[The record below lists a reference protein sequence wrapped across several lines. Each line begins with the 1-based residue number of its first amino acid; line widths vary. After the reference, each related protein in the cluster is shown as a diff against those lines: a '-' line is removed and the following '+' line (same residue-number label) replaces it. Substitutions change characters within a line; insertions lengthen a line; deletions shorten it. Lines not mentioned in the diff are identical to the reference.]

1 MLEHS
6 IYSVISPEGCAA
18 ILWRDGEKGKVLA
31 AESLKMTATDLY
43 RLGVIDEIV
52 KEPLGG
58 AHRDPKGMAETLKD
72 VIERHLRELERI
84 NMGELLSL
92 RYEKFRRMGAF
103 IDDGRG

>member
-1 MLEHS
+1 
-6 IYSVISPEGCAA
+6 
-18 ILWRDGEKGKVLA
+18 
-31 AESLKMTATDLY
+31 
-43 RLGVIDEIV
+43 
-52 KEPLGG
+52 
-58 AHRDPKGMAETLKD
+58 MAETLKD

>member
-31 AESLKMTATDLY
+31 AESLKLTAADLF
-43 RLGVIDEIV
+43 RMAVIDEIV

-58 AHRDPKGMAETLKD
+58 AHRNPKVMAETLKE
-72 VIERHLRELERI
+72 VIERHLRELEKM
-84 NMGELLSL
+84 NMEELLNL
-92 RYEKFRRMGAF
+92 RYEKFRKMGTF